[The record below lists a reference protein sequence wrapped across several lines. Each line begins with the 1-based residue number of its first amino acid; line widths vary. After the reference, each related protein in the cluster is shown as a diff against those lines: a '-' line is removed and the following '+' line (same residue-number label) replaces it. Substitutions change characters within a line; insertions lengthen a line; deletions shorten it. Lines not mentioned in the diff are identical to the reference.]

1 MSPMNLAEQLGAIM
15 DSSSGAGPG
24 NSFSLMLAQ
33 VTDIKDEKNLN
44 RVKCLPI
51 GAPDTETTDWCYVM
65 APMGGA
71 QRGLFL
77 FPQKDDLVVLGY
89 IGGDPHRPIVL
100 GSFWDSASAP
110 PIEVKDGKAEDYCL
124 KTPNNVQMMIHDE
137 DSKQKLTV
145 TMPSEAK
152 FELDDENQKAALQ
165 DKDGNNALQMDL
177 KNGEIT
183 LQAKSKL
190 VLNAGKTTV
199 TLEENGKITIKGS
212 GDITIDGKTITGKA
226 QGKLAM
232 QGMDA
237 EVKANKS
244 LALSA
249 SGDASLKGATLK
261 LN

>member
-1 MSPMNLAEQLGAIM
+1 MSPMNLAEQLGSIM
-15 DSSSGAGPG
+15 DNTSGAGPG
-24 NSFSLMLAQ
+24 NTFSLMLAK
-33 VTDIKDEKNLN
+33 VTDIKDEQNLN

-51 GAPDTETTDWCYVM
+51 GAPDTEATDWCYVM

-71 QRGLFL
+71 ERGLFL

-89 IGGDPHRPIVL
+89 IEGDPHRPIVL
-100 GSFWDSASAP
+100 GSYWNTECAP
-110 PIEVKDGKAEDYCL
+110 PIGIKDGKAEDYCL
-124 KTPNNVQMMIHDE
+124 KTPQKVEMMLHDE
-137 DSKQKLTV
+137 DSKQKLTI
-145 TMPSEAK
+145 TMPSGIK
-152 FELDDENQKAALQ
+152 IELDDENQKAALQ
-165 DKDGNNALQMDL
+165 DKDGDNALLMDMKNSEVTL
-177 KNGEIT
+177 KAKTKLTLSAGDTTIT
-183 LQAKSKL
+183 LEQ
-190 VLNAGKTTV
+190 
-199 TLEENGKITIKGS
+199 NGKITIKGS